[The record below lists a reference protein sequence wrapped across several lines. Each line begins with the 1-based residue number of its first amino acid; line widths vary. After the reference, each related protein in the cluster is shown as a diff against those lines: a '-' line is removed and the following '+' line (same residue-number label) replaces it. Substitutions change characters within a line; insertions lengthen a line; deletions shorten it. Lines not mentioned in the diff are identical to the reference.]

1 VSAGFVHE
9 DVGSRV
15 VFGAGRV
22 DEAGLEAARLGGR
35 CLVICDEVAV
45 PIAARIEAA
54 FEGEVVGRIEQV
66 RQHVPVADAEAARE
80 LARDRGA
87 DVLLTVGG
95 GSAVGLG
102 KAIALSDRLPILA
115 VPTTYAGS
123 EMTPVWGMTEDAVK
137 TTGRDPVVAPRTVV
151 YDPELTY
158 SLPPEITAASG
169 LNAVAHCVDA
179 LWSGARTPLSDAI
192 AERAVAALAAGLPGA
207 VRDGSDGAAR
217 ARALIGAWLAG
228 KTFAAT
234 GSSLHHKIAHLLGGR
249 YDLPHAPTH
258 AALLPWVAEV
268 ALPAVPSAREAIS
281 RALGVDDPV
290 AGLRALSRELGAPAT
305 LAEIGLSREEAE
317 AAAADLDVEN
327 LDAPGGLQAD
337 AVRELLIA
345 AATGT
350 AAEAGSRG
358 RSIPPPDDG

>member
-1 VSAGFVHE
+1 MADRFVHE
-9 DVGSRV
+9 DVGARV
-15 VFGAGRV
+15 VFGAGRL
-22 DEAGLEAARLGGR
+22 LEAAAEARKLGER
-35 CLVICDEVAV
+35 CLAICDEIAV
-45 PIAARIEAA
+45 PVATRIETA
-54 FEGEVVGRIEQV
+54 FEGETVGRIEQV
-66 RQHVPVADAEAARE
+66 RQHVPVADAEAARR
-80 LARDRGA
+80 LARDSGA

-102 KAIALSDRLPILA
+102 KAIVLSDRLPIVA

-158 SLPPEITAASG
+158 SLPPAITAASG
-169 LNAVAHCVDA
+169 LNAVAHCADA

-207 VRDGSDGAAR
+207 VRDGNDAAAR
-217 ARALIGAWLAG
+217 EQALIGAWLAG

-249 YDLPHAPTH
+249 FDLPHAPTH

-268 ALPAVPSAREAIS
+268 ALAAVPSAGEAIS
-281 RALGVDDPV
+281 RALGADDPV
-290 AGLRALSRELGAPAT
+290 VGLRALSAELGAPAT
-305 LAEIGLSREEAE
+305 LAEIGLSPEQAE
-317 AAAADLDVEN
+317 AAAADVDVEN
-327 LDAPGGLQAD
+327 LDAPAGFDAD
-337 AVRELLIA
+337 ALRDLLIK
-345 AATGT
+345 ATTGKESDER
-350 AAEAGSRG
+350 A
-358 RSIPPPDDG
+358 